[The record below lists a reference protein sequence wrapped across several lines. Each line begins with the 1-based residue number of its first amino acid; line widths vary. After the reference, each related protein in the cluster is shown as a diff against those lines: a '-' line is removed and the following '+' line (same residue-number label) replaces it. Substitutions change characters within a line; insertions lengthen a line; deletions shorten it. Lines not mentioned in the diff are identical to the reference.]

1 MVHEKDRLMPLSE
14 RKNTRILITG
24 ISGFLASHIAQQ
36 LLERGYTIRGTVRR
50 ITAAPQI
57 TDRLCRPSSDDHSR
71 LEFRQADLCHDDGW
85 AEAIDGCDYVLHTA
99 SPFPAGLPNHES
111 DLILPA
117 RDGTLRMLQAALKAK
132 VKRVVLT
139 SSIAAT
145 NHGTGTPPFTEA
157 DWTDPYAARAT
168 PYYKAKTLAEQA
180 AWAYADAN
188 GLDLTVINPGMI
200 FGPLQSPNF
209 GTSVGLLLQLM
220 NGKFSR
226 LPRFGFPV
234 IDIRDV
240 ADAHIKAMVNPAAS
254 GQRFIVAGQF
264 LWLKDISHILAKAF
278 PDYAHRLPTQEI
290 PSWLVR
296 VMATVSPMSRMIV
309 HELGRDLSV
318 DTSKARRVLDWTAR
332 SETEA
337 ICACVQSLIDL
348 NLINAPAKA

>member
-1 MVHEKDRLMPLSE
+1 MSLSDH
-14 RKNTRILITG
+14 KNTRILITG

-50 ITAAPQI
+50 ITSATQI
-57 TDRLCRPSSDDHSR
+57 TNRLCRQSLDHPSQ
-71 LEFRQADLCHDDGW
+71 LEFRETDLCNDDGW
-85 AEAIDGCDYVLHTA
+85 AEAIDGCDYVFHTA
-99 SPFPAGLPNHES
+99 SPFPAGLPNHED

-117 RDGTLRMLQAALKAK
+117 RDGTLRVLQAAHQAK

-145 NHGTGTPPFTEA
+145 NHGNGTPPFTEA
-157 DWTDPYAARAT
+157 DWTDPYGARAT

-180 AWAYADAN
+180 AWSYANAS
-188 GLDLTVINPGMI
+188 GLDLAVINPGMI
-200 FGPLQSPNF
+200 FGPLASPNF

-234 IDIRDV
+234 VDVRDV
-240 ADAHIKAMVNPAAS
+240 ADAHIRAMINPAAS
-254 GQRFIVAGQF
+254 GQRFIVAGKF
-264 LWLKDISHILAKAF
+264 LWLKDISHILSKAF
-278 PDYAHRLPTQEI
+278 PDYAYRLPTQEI
-290 PSWLVR
+290 PNWVVR

-318 DTSKARRVLDWTAR
+318 DTSKAKCVLDWKAR
-332 SETEA
+332 SESEC
-337 ICACVQSLIDL
+337 ICSCVQSLIDL
-348 NLINAPAKA
+348 NLINAASKVQK

>member
-1 MVHEKDRLMPLSE
+1 MPLSE
-14 RKNTRILITG
+14 HKNSKILITG
-24 ISGFLASHIAQQ
+24 ISGFLASHIARQ

-50 ITAAPQI
+50 MTSATQI
-57 TDRLCRPSSDDHSR
+57 TDRLCRQSPDDRSR
-71 LEFRQADLCHDDGW
+71 LEFRQADLSNDNGW

-99 SPFPAGLPNHES
+99 SPFPAGVPNHEN

-117 RDGTLRMLQAALKAK
+117 RDGTLRVLQAAHKTK

-145 NHGTGTPPFTEA
+145 NHGNSTPPFTEA
-157 DWTDPYAARAT
+157 DWTDPYGARAT

-180 AWAYADAN
+180 AWAYADTN

-200 FGPLQSPNF
+200 FGPVQSPNF

-234 IDIRDV
+234 VDVRDV
-240 ADAHIKAMVNPAAS
+240 AEAHIRAMVNPAAS
-254 GQRFIVAGQF
+254 DQRFIVAGQF
-264 LWLKDISHILAKAF
+264 LWLKDISYILAKAF
-278 PDYAHRLPTQEI
+278 PDYAHRLPTKEI
-290 PSWLVR
+290 PNWLVR

-318 DTSKARRVLDWTAR
+318 DTSKARRVLDWKSR
-332 SETEA
+332 SESET
-337 ICACVQSLIDL
+337 ICACVQSLLDL
-348 NLINAPAKA
+348 NLINAPAKAPQ